1 MLKIYKLFI
10 FISLITISKLTYS
23 QINVDIL
30 TQVDSSFISKDTISI
45 CAENVIGLYANV
57 SGGTSPYTYDLVWGR
72 QFINGDLF
80 TIYNFHRLES
90 WNIHDRV
97 SSN

>member
-57 SGGTSPYTYDLVWGR
+57 SGAL
-72 QFINGDLF
+72 L
-80 TIYNFHRLES
+80 L
-90 WNIHDRV
+90 IHMIGMGQTV
-97 SSN
+97 Y